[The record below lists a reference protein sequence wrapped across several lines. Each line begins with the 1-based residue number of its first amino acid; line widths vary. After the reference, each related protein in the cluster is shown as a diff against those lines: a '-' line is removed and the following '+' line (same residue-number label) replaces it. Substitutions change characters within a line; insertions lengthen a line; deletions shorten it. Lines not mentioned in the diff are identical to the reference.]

1 MHNNKSKKFFCQMW
15 LDRYK
20 TNFVNSMKAAPIG
33 IEIELREKEK
43 VLLMVMITQLAVVS
57 PRNIS

>member
-1 MHNNKSKKFFCQMW
+1 MHNSKSKNVFCQMW

-20 TNFVNSMKAAPIG
+20 TNFVNPIQAADIG
-33 IEIELREKEK
+33 IEIELRDKEK
-43 VLLMVMITQLAVVS
+43 VLLMVMITQLAVSS

>member
-1 MHNNKSKKFFCQMW
+1 MW

-20 TNFVNSMKAAPIG
+20 TNFVNPIQAADIG
-33 IEIELREKEK
+33 IEIELRDKEK
-43 VLLMVMITQLAVVS
+43 VLVVVMITQLAVVS